1 MIDNY
6 TVYGY
11 EALAI
16 RHYRLA
22 LRALAIED
30 AAEYGRHLAEAVN
43 YVGRVMGLHEPII
56 GGHYDAR
63 YNEVMVE
70 LARAIAAPDIAD
82 KIIALREA
90 GAYLDAILQFAP
102 QVEEIYYY
110 YLLQEFNEAYPPA
123 TVEGSSNFAAL
134 LMAPLNPAVSNKT
147 AYLDRIKE
155 VYHADH

>member
-16 RHYRLA
+16 LHYRLA

-110 YLLQEFNEAYPPA
+110 HLLQEFNEAY
-123 TVEGSSNFAAL
+123 EGSSNFAAL

-147 AYLDRIKE
+147 AYLDRIKK

>member
-1 MIDNY
+1 
-6 TVYGY
+6 
-11 EALAI
+11 
-16 RHYRLA
+16 
-22 LRALAIED
+22 
-30 AAEYGRHLAEAVN
+30 
-43 YVGRVMGLHEPII
+43 MGLHEPII

-110 YLLQEFNEAYPPA
+110 HLLQEFNEAY
-123 TVEGSSNFAAL
+123 EGSSNFAAL
-134 LMAPLNPAVSNKT
+134 LMAPLNPVVSNKT